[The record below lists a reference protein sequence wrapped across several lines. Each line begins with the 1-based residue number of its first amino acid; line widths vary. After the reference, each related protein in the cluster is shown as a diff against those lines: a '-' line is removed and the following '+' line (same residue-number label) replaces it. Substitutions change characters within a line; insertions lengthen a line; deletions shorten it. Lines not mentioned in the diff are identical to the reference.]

1 MRANGSMEKLRRELV
16 LAQRNSSMRL
26 AFEFRRCRSCAGKK
40 IIGGNIFDLFA
51 SVPLFLTHVN
61 RNVKP
66 S

>member
-1 MRANGSMEKLRRELV
+1 
-16 LAQRNSSMRL
+16 MRL

-66 S
+66 SWNQLEFPFLSLGPL